1 MIDFLRVISPYIY
14 TLVSVLIILFVAYKV
29 TMKNVESDYAKT
41 GTKKIFKGVFY
52 GVLLLF
58 SLAVLRMAF
67 INEVPRNDV
76 DHSIKKE
83 RSNYSV
89 EQAKLFSIDTI

>member
-14 TLVSVLIILFVAYKV
+14 TLIPILIILFVAYKV
-29 TMKNVESDYAKT
+29 TMKNTVSHVKAAAKKVFT
-41 GTKKIFKGVFY
+41 YVFY
-52 GVLLLF
+52 GVILVF
-58 SLAVLRMAF
+58 SIAVIRMAM

-83 RSNYSV
+83 RSNQAI
-89 EQAKLFSIDTI
+89 EQAKKDTITIQ